1 MSEEDTFSFDWNNI
15 YDPKNFAGCYRLGGF
30 GVNLKNKPCWLHR
43 TMMRVCLGWIW
54 ADRDE

>member
-1 MSEEDTFSFDWNNI
+1 MSEEDKLYLDWDR

-54 ADRDE
+54 EGCDE